1 MGVPWRPWLLSG
13 EVLDCPDMWTPAM
26 ARRTLLWVSCAC
38 LLTVSSCIHIMMSI
52 ASATPAMKRKLLA
65 RQLMWLAAADIV
77 VACCSMYWVLS
88 SGGYILFE
96 KETGQTITKIMQAI
110 WGFSEFSSILM
121 ELHLALGVA
130 FSWQRSLSS
139 LRVLDRT
146 LALVPITATVCTI
159 LLVLFEPL
167 HYCRVGLKSVVR
179 ARTMVV
185 ELVLLTL
192 TFTSCFFAYASAVY
206 AASRGTFA
214 GGQGVQTRLW
224 MYPANFVISYTLQYA
239 TAVNGEL
246 FSNWVGCCAYVCLAI
261 SGFLNAFTY
270 FVNHRWVAGNV
281 WVPRVSEACRSENA
295 RLADIVSFH
304 ALFAD
309 TLSVI
314 ELQTPT
320 ASEASTWSVRT
331 FESA

>member
-1 MGVPWRPWLLSG
+1 
-13 EVLDCPDMWTPAM
+13 
-26 ARRTLLWVSCAC
+26 
-38 LLTVSSCIHIMMSI
+38 
-52 ASATPAMKRKLLA
+52 
-65 RQLMWLAAADIV
+65 MWLAAADIV

>member
-1 MGVPWRPWLLSG
+1 
-13 EVLDCPDMWTPAM
+13 
-26 ARRTLLWVSCAC
+26 
-38 LLTVSSCIHIMMSI
+38 MMSI
-52 ASATPAMKRKLLA
+52 ASATPVMKRKLLA

-88 SGGYILFE
+88 NGGYILFAE
-96 KETGQTITKIMQAI
+96 DTGQTITKIMQAI

-146 LALVPITATVCTI
+146 LALVPLTATVCTI

-167 HYCRVGLKSVVR
+167 HYYRHGQQSVVR

-192 TFTSCFFAYASAVY
+192 TFLSCFFAYASAVC

-246 FSNWVGCCAYVCLAI
+246 FSNWVGCFAYVCLAI

-270 FVNHRWVAGNV
+270 FVNHRWVTGNF
-281 WVPRVSEACRSENA
+281 WVSRGSAASCSQNA

-304 ALFAD
+304 ALFTD

-320 ASEASTWSVRT
+320 ASEASTWSIRT

>member
-1 MGVPWRPWLLSG
+1 
-13 EVLDCPDMWTPAM
+13 
-26 ARRTLLWVSCAC
+26 
-38 LLTVSSCIHIMMSI
+38 
-52 ASATPAMKRKLLA
+52 
-65 RQLMWLAAADIV
+65 
-77 VACCSMYWVLS
+77 
-88 SGGYILFE
+88 
-96 KETGQTITKIMQAI
+96 
-110 WGFSEFSSILM
+110 
-121 ELHLALGVA
+121 
-130 FSWQRSLSS
+130 
-139 LRVLDRT
+139 
-146 LALVPITATVCTI
+146 
-159 LLVLFEPL
+159 
-167 HYCRVGLKSVVR
+167 
-179 ARTMVV
+179 
-185 ELVLLTL
+185 
-192 TFTSCFFAYASAVY
+192 
-206 AASRGTFA
+206 
-214 GGQGVQTRLW
+214 